1 LIFLSG
7 TAAACFAVRQRS
19 NAAACCC
26 EQNYSKHGIP
36 AQDFLQSDQHYAR
49 AGIGNGEEP
58 MKVILTMVGMAGIA
72 VLIAF
77 ALLSVFQNLM
87 AITASPSLDA
97 LADEAG
103 DEERIQPPEELGN
116 AS

>member
-1 LIFLSG
+1 
-7 TAAACFAVRQRS
+7 
-19 NAAACCC
+19 
-26 EQNYSKHGIP
+26 
-36 AQDFLQSDQHYAR
+36 
-49 AGIGNGEEP
+49 

>member
-1 LIFLSG
+1 M
-7 TAAACFAVRQRS
+7 T
-19 NAAACCC
+19 
-26 EQNYSKHGIP
+26 
-36 AQDFLQSDQHYAR
+36 
-49 AGIGNGEEP
+49 
-58 MKVILTMVGMAGIA
+58 VILTIVGMSGIA

-77 ALLSVFQNLM
+77 ALFGVIQNLM

-103 DEERIQPPEELGN
+103 DEEQIQPPEELRD

>member
-1 LIFLSG
+1 M
-7 TAAACFAVRQRS
+7 T
-19 NAAACCC
+19 
-26 EQNYSKHGIP
+26 
-36 AQDFLQSDQHYAR
+36 
-49 AGIGNGEEP
+49 
-58 MKVILTMVGMAGIA
+58 VILTIVGMSGIA

-77 ALLSVFQNLM
+77 ALFGVIQNLM

-103 DEERIQPPEELGN
+103 DEEEIQPPEELRD